1 MNKIPRH
8 FPSDRVGKANDVEE
22 FIEKKRERHRIEQRR
37 YIEKL
42 RKEGR
47 ELPSNKKEYRDK
59 YFLTKPWARH
69 YMGARNRTCFQDRKY
84 FKRGLKFLMKI
95 QDFKDLW
102 FRDKA
107 YELKKPSID
116 RIYSDV
122 GYEKWNCRFIEL
134 QENMTRKKM
143 FWRAK

>member
-1 MNKIPRH
+1 ME
-8 FPSDRVGKANDVEE
+8 SQCLTDVEL
-22 FIEKKRERHRIEQRR
+22 IEQNRQKKRHCVNQRNYVERLKSIGRR
-37 YIEKL
+37 PAQPTQES
-42 RKEGR
+42 RK
-47 ELPSNKKEYRDK
+47 K
-59 YFLTKPWARH
+59 YFLKRPWAKH
-69 YMGARNRTCFQDRKY
+69 YGSARARTCFSNRKY
-84 FKRGLKFLMKI
+84 FKRGLKFAMTL
-95 QDFKDLW
+95 QDFKELW

-107 YELKKPSID
+107 YDLVRPSID